1 MKNKKSY
8 KILIILLTIC
18 LLTIPTVHGS
28 LQNNTSGKVIDEEK
42 IENARDSGHYTNSL
56 ILVFGK
62 CDNVVGP
69 LVWLLGFY
77 CPLFKRNFRM
87 IADDERNESLNAIII
102 GPGLQFGLFST
113 EKISIDIGGARGV
126 LFYFKKSILVNGNNI
141 IAFCKADNIWVNTF

>member
-8 KILIILLTIC
+8 KLVIILLSLC
-18 LLTIPTVHGS
+18 LLSIPTVHGA
-28 LQNNTSGKVIDEEK
+28 LQGNISKSVVDEEK
-42 IENARDSGHYTNSL
+42 IENAGDSSYYSNSL

-77 CPLFKRNFRM
+77 CPLIKRNFRM
-87 IADDERNESLNAIII
+87 FTNDERNETLSAIIL
-102 GPGLQFGLFST
+102 GPGKFGTYLFQ
-113 EKISIDIGGARGV
+113 ENINIDISGARGV

-141 IAFCKADNIWVNTF
+141 IAFCKAENIWVNTY